1 MAGVF
6 VPRLCLG
13 VDMERRTLRFII
25 IAAAAAAGAVI
36 LLLWK
41 PTALIYGIQSAGL
54 YAAIGL
60 PMALIL
66 GIVGIINLAHGEFM
80 MVAAYLAYW
89 FCVKSGLDPF
99 VAIIPVAA
107 ALFLVGIL
115 TYKAT
120 IQRVLKAPELNQL
133 ILTFGIAMVFGQTVN
148 LIFTSQP
155 RKLSVSYATA
165 SMKIGELSFG
175 VFDFVYIGV
184 AVIFLFGLL
193 LFLRRTKLGKAAVA
207 VGQNPKGAK
216 LVGINVNRTYMIIFA
231 IAVAMVGIMGSIFI
245 TRRSIFPMVGGA
257 YTMKSFALI
266 AMAGMGNLTA
276 ILWCSL
282 GLGIAESF
290 IMSFKGYGGWAD
302 IVFFALIIIVI
313 MVRSYRRK
321 EG

>member
-1 MAGVF
+1 
-6 VPRLCLG
+6 
-13 VDMERRTLRFII
+13 MERRTLRFVI
-25 IAAAAAAGAVI
+25 IAAAAAAVAVI

-89 FCVKSGLDPF
+89 FCVRSGLDPF

-107 ALFLVGIL
+107 ALFLMGIL

-120 IQRVLKAPELNQL
+120 IKRVLKAPELNQL

-148 LIFTSQP
+148 LFFTSQP
-155 RKLSVSYATA
+155 RKLSVPYATA
-165 SMKIGELSFG
+165 SLKIGELSFG
-175 VFDFVYIGV
+175 VFDFVYIGA
-184 AVIFLFGLL
+184 AVVFLFGLL

-245 TRRSIFPMVGGA
+245 TRRSIFPLVGGS

-266 AMAGMGNLTA
+266 AMAGIGNLTA

-313 MVRSYRRK
+313 MLRSYRRK

>member
-1 MAGVF
+1 
-6 VPRLCLG
+6 
-13 VDMERRTLRFII
+13 MERRTLRFVI
-25 IAAAAAAGAVI
+25 IAAAAAAVAVV

-41 PTALIYGIQSAGL
+41 PTALIYGIQNAGL

-89 FCVKSGLDPF
+89 FCVKSGLDPL
-99 VAIIPVAA
+99 VAIIPVTA

-148 LIFTSQP
+148 LLFTSQP

-165 SMKIGELSFG
+165 SAKIGELSFG
-175 VFDFVYIGV
+175 VFEFAYIGA
-184 AVIFLFGLL
+184 AVVFLFGLL

-207 VGQNPKGAK
+207 VGQNPIGAK

-231 IAVAMVGIMGSIFI
+231 IAIAMVGIMGSIFI
-245 TRRSIFPMVGGA
+245 TRRSIFPLVGGP

-266 AMAGMGNLTA
+266 AMAGIGNLTA

-290 IMSFKGYGGWAD
+290 IMSFRGYGGWAD
-302 IVFFALIIIVI
+302 IVFFALIILVI
-313 MVRSYRRK
+313 MIRSYRRK